1 MPLETPK
8 WFLKIHNAQLY
19 PTCKPFYL
27 NGHFL
32 LLLCPH
38 SEWLRSS
45 QWTWYILHE
54 PYIWSYICRIYICI
68 QQQKYNLLSYY
79 MTIQIPSQPISSSG
93 EYSVNSLALTSVPAY
108 YEVNATMNSC
118 VTCFLTVSW
127 SSVTSMFMVHCS
139 IDLEMIFKSIED
151 ESLFLFY
158 VMKKK
163 NSLFTKILALL
174 QICFLHSFV
183 LKTMEWK
190 WILMAAFSSNS
201 TVVRRQWS
209 SSSSGGMN

>member
-79 MTIQIPSQPISSSG
+79 MTSQIPSQPISSSG

-158 VMKKK
+158 VMKKEFLIYK
-163 NSLFTKILALL
+163 TSSITTDMFSAL
-174 QICFLHSFV
+174 ICLKDHGMEMNFNGSFFFKQHRSEKAV
-183 LKTMEWK
+183 K
-190 WILMAAFSSNS
+190 
-201 TVVRRQWS
+201 
-209 SSSSGGMN
+209 